1 MTKWQQAWQVRR
13 NEYEQE
19 RQQQR
24 AAVIAEFAGDTDAM
38 AAEILCYRH
47 VLNQLAD
54 AIAWAQAGAPFG
66 LIAPGPYWQPKPPH
80 AADSLDGTPAAQ

>member
-13 NEYEQE
+13 DEYEQE

-38 AAEILCYRH
+38 AAEILRYRH

-54 AIAWAQAGAPFG
+54 VVTWAQAGAPFG
-66 LIAPGPYWQPKPPH
+66 VIAPGPYWQPTRGTP
-80 AADSLDGTPAAQ
+80 DSLDGTPAAQ